1 MGFDRWRRAVVAGNA
16 RRLERRSVGFR
27 AVRRIGPMAPDD
39 GTLRISAAC
48 GLVAGQPS
56 VAPYVA
62 TTIAQATTTPST
74 TAASAMSPERMIA
87 PSAGPRPVRSGT
99 PIHGLI
105 DTSGSPL

>member
-16 RRLERRSVGFR
+16 RRVEGRSIGFR
-27 AVRRIGPMAPDD
+27 AVRRIGAPPDD

-62 TTIAQATTTPST
+62 TTIAKATTTPST